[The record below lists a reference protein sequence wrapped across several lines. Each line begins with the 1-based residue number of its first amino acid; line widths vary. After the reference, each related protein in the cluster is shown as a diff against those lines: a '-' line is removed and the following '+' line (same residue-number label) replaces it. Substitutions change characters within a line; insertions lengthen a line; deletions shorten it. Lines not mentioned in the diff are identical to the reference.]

1 LIKAIDELC
10 PSRPPPITTNAEGR
24 WSSTGKPRTDR
35 NPFFSQSIV
44 PVAEAD
50 ASVAMP
56 YPEETR
62 LDQTSNVQ
70 RSCHL
75 APEFTSKDTA
85 VWYLFNKTSAI

>member
-1 LIKAIDELC
+1 MLEFESLDQKR
-10 PSRPPPITTNAEGR
+10 SR
-24 WSSTGKPRTDR
+24 S
-35 NPFFSQSIV
+35 FFSQSIV

-50 ASVAMP
+50 ASVPMRHL
-56 YPEETR
+56 EEKR

-85 VWYLFNKTSAI
+85 VWYLFNKRQQSSH